1 MKINQL
7 HFLSQILVLRILEL
21 RISYFHVYSVILSRF
36 ILVPNAFPEKVYNT
50 FFVSREKSR
59 IMIMKSIVVLP
70 SKFPVKLI
78 SISLLNQRWR
88 IVVYWDLLQS
98 AFSFLWSMH
107 SQASNLLC
115 NHLLDL
121 WQFFECCHIFL
132 CYFLQ
137 SDHKSCGCRSWRCS
151 LLFLPLEDS
160 IVCIFLWLDYPLTIK
175 QKICKLFE
183 N

>member
-1 MKINQL
+1 M
-7 HFLSQILVLRILEL
+7 RIW
-21 RISYFHVYSVILSRF
+21 YFHVYSVILSRF
-36 ILVPNAFPEKVYNT
+36 ILLPNAFPEKVYNT
-50 FFVSREKSR
+50 VFVSCEKSR
-59 IMIMKSIVVLP
+59 IISLTLLIMKSIVVFPVP

-78 SISLLNQRWR
+78 SISLLNQHWR

-98 AFSFLWSMH
+98 AFSFLWNMN

-137 SDHKSCGCRSWRCS
+137 SDHKSCGCRSWPCS